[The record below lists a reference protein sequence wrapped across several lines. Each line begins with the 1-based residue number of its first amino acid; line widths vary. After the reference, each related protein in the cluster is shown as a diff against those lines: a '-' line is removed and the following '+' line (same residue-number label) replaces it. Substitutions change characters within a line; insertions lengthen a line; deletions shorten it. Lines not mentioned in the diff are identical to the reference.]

1 VDKLWGISHS
11 AFCHSKRNY
20 KRRNLSILIQEK
32 DLRTTSSAA
41 TNRSFQAALIGKVQ
55 QIPPLWMMRQ
65 AGRYLP
71 EYKEIRK
78 TAKNFLHFCYSP
90 ELAIE
95 ATMQPIRRFDFD
107 ASIIFSDIL
116 TIPDALGRNVR
127 FLEGEGPHMDP
138 IEDPK
143 VIDALEDC
151 YQASVLDPTYVA
163 VSGVRDA
170 LPKTT
175 ALIGFCGAPWT
186 IATYMIAGKGTKEQA
201 PARLFAYRYPEAFQ
215 KLINLLVKLGAEH
228 LIKQIDAGADTV
240 QIFDSWAAV
249 LPEREFETWS
259 VQPIKALVKLVRS
272 ARPQAKIIAFPRGAT
287 TGGLIRFAFET
298 AVDGLSL
305 DTADDLS
312 SLAVEKN
319 MPTLQGNLDPLV
331 LIAGGKALDQA
342 IDHILGFA
350 RTRPFIFNLGHGILP
365 ETPVAHVEHLVRRV
379 RQQSIE
385 T

>member
-1 VDKLWGISHS
+1 
-11 AFCHSKRNY
+11 
-20 KRRNLSILIQEK
+20 LIQEK
-32 DLRTTSSAA
+32 DLGIISSTASKG
-41 TNRSFQAALIGKVQ
+41 SFQAALAGRVQ

-71 EYKEIRK
+71 EYKAIRK

-95 ATMQPIRRFDFD
+95 ATIQPIRRFDFD

-138 IEDPK
+138 IEDPHI
-143 VIDALEDC
+143 IDALEDR
-151 YQASVLDPTYVA
+151 YKSWVLDPTYVA
-163 VSGVRDA
+163 VRGVREA

-186 IATYMIAGKGTKEQA
+186 IATYMIAGKGTKDQA

-215 KLINLLVKLGAEH
+215 KLISLLVRLGADH

-240 QIFDSWAAV
+240 QIFDSWAGV
-249 LPEREFETWS
+249 LPEHEFEAWS
-259 VQPIKALVKLVRS
+259 VQPIKALVALVRS
-272 ARPQAKIIAFPRGAT
+272 ARPKARIIAFPRGAT
-287 TGGLIRFAFET
+287 TGGLIRFASET

-305 DTADDLS
+305 DTADDLTALS
-312 SLAVEKN
+312 REERL
-319 MPTLQGNLDPLV
+319 PTLQGNLDPLV

-342 IDHILGFA
+342 IDHILAIA
-350 RTRPFIFNLGHGILP
+350 RTRPYIFNLGHGILP
-365 ETPVAHVEHLVRRV
+365 ETPVAHVEQLVRRV
-379 RQQSIE
+379 RRIS
-385 T
+385 